1 MERVVVSTPSS
12 QQAALVDFVRTLQQ
26 QKIIDLATGDHLRF
40 DPHYNETLW
49 TDVPLFG
56 INVANYWNCDPD
68 AEIQYIN
75 KVALLAQLTSS
86 PANFPLQPGTT
97 TGPFDFSLYALW
109 DFREAFENTAEPRAH
124 NTTVLRAAAL
134 WMIHAADRLWENVR
148 AKRDFR
154 HRASNGNPAKEGDA
168 SRKSRKRW
176 DIWIKGLENGKEV
189 ENKEVRGSV
198 EEALEQVERIERQD
212 WRVERDEMYA

>member
-75 KVALLAQLTSS
+75 KVAFLARITSS
-86 PANFPLQPGTT
+86 PANFPLQPRNTI
-97 TGPFDFSLYALW
+97 GPFDFSLYALW
-109 DFREAFENTAEPRAH
+109 DFREAFENTAEPRAP
-124 NTTVLRAAAL
+124 NTTVLRVAAL

-154 HRASNGNPAKEGDA
+154 HRASGLGSMKE
-168 SRKSRKRW
+168 RW
-176 DIWIKGLENGKEV
+176 DIWIKGFENGKEV
-189 ENKEVRGSV
+189 ENKEVRGLV